1 MNDKK
6 KNPKGTA
13 NSDKKNVVSVSRTN
27 PKYGTLKIDVD
38 TSGFSGGARRFG
50 ATKEFTNNAGTTVKK
65 ELTTNRRGAKMTML
79 KQQGK
84 SKRDI
89 QTVLPQ
95 VGKIKTTVNPPL
107 PKRKNN

>member
-1 MNDKK
+1 MGNDKK

-13 NSDKKNVVSVSRTN
+13 SSEKKNVVSVSRTN

-38 TSGFSGGARRFG
+38 TFGFSKGARRYG

-65 ELTTNRRGAKMTML
+65 EMTTNRRGAEMTIL
-79 KQQGK
+79 KQQGR

-89 QTVLPQ
+89 QTILPQ
-95 VGKIKTTVNPPL
+95 VGKMKTTVTPPR
-107 PKRKNN
+107 PKRKP